1 MTLLRNF
8 RCATLFNL
16 RGRALA
22 FASISAIILTARA
35 GVSIATM
42 MQATTLRV
50 QYRVADPN
58 SPNDNQIKPHFNVVN
73 SGTTAVPM
81 SELTIR
87 YWYTNDGNM
96 PQVYDCDFAARGCS
110 NITASFVSLSTSVTG
125 ANAYLQ
131 LNFGAGAGSLAP
143 GQQSGEIQARLHNQ
157 NWSNYTEGNDYSY
170 DATKTAFADWNRV
183 TLYRDGAL
191 VWGTEPTP
199 PVIDNTPPTAPT
211 NLAVASKTSS
221 TVSLS
226 WAASTDNVGVSGY
239 RIIEG
244 ETEGGTSTQTSFTVM
259 GLAPS
264 STHAYIA
271 RAFDAAGNVSAD
283 SNAVTV
289 TTDPPVIDNMPPTAP
304 TNLAVTS
311 KTSTS
316 VSLSW
321 TAATDNVGVT
331 GYRVMEG

>member
-22 FASISAIILTARA
+22 FASISAIILTAGA

-42 MQATTLRV
+42 MQAAPTLRV

-110 NITASFVSLSTSVTG
+110 NITASFVSLSTPVTG

-183 TLYRDGAL
+183 TLYRNGAL
-191 VWGTEPTP
+191 VWGRSRRRRSLTTRRPRRRRTWPSRVRRAPQSLFHGRLQRITSVCPDIASSKARHRSEPAPRQRSPSRGSLHHQPTRIRRAPLTP
-199 PVIDNTPPTAPT
+199 PETSQPTATP
-211 NLAVASKTSS
+211 
-221 TVSLS
+221 
-226 WAASTDNVGVSGY
+226 
-239 RIIEG
+239 
-244 ETEGGTSTQTSFTVM
+244 
-259 GLAPS
+259 
-264 STHAYIA
+264 
-271 RAFDAAGNVSAD
+271 
-283 SNAVTV
+283 
-289 TTDPPVIDNMPPTAP
+289 
-304 TNLAVTS
+304 
-311 KTSTS
+311 
-316 VSLSW
+316 
-321 TAATDNVGVT
+321 
-331 GYRVMEG
+331 